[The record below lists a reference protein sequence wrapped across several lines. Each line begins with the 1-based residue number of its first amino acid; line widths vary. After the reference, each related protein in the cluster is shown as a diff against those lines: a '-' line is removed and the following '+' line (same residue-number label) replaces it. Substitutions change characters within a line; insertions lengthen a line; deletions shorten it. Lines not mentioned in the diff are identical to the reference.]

1 MRSIKEL
8 RVYCECYEQGLYL
21 LDYISDNDV
30 LRDVHHKI
38 IYTKPNNFPAYRN
51 DSIISKLFSHKDFDG
66 FISIIEEDD
75 TEHPI
80 VAIEFSTAVPTDDHI
95 MQRYDVMYWSTYY
108 QTPCIKISPSEM
120 NNTDFGGGKKIK
132 IQHEYYTTLNM
143 GGIYYHIDWPLIENS
158 DLVMTD
164 ITKISCP
171 PFLNEL
177 KEIMNGMIESYNK
190 TASDNEYFEAEK
202 NKYSNYVHSNYNY
215 ERLEFTNSSRIRVG
229 TDGKLMLKFNRYG
242 HGMDPERGMLL
253 FLNKNYNQKPI
264 VKFLVQR
271 ENRNKYKSLYE
282 GNNQDAIME
291 IIDAKVIPNDNIVT
305 FDIAYDLFKK
315 ATNTHNLFQSA
326 LITGNT
332 IIINDNDL
340 MNCLNSSLSVINNL
354 LHFGE
359 KIILCDLNDN
369 VIVEIKWNL
378 ELVDNYYLTE
388 RQKSLM
394 TSKIK
399 MPTKLL
405 PNDMINEDVVTFASM
420 SVFLMNNMKN
430 IAVSYPGA
438 QGDRKILQGTGL
450 TTKRNYIDIISVHK
464 CSDDEYDVFLQE
476 NKKKIYETQR
486 SDIDKLVSVRNDSEK
501 MAELNQLIEKVYTP
515 IVIKEC
521 YIGVGGQESPMA
533 PGETRFDYLMY
544 IMINGTGN
552 IVWKILSSNPIIFEI
567 FDNIK
572 SSSGS
577 LEGEI
582 TLNSPMYIVY

>member
-30 LRDVHHKI
+30 LRDVDHKV
-38 IYTKPNNFPAYRN
+38 IYTKPNNFSAYRN

-66 FISIIEEDD
+66 FVSIVEEDN

-120 NNTDFGGGKKIK
+120 NNTDFGGGTKIK
-132 IQHEYYTTLNM
+132 IHHEYYTTLNM

-177 KEIMNGMIESYNK
+177 KEILNGMIESYNESAND
-190 TASDNEYFEAEK
+190 TEYFEAEK

-229 TDGKLMLKFNRYG
+229 TDGKLTLKFNRYG

-271 ENRNKYKSLYE
+271 ENRNKYNSLYE
-282 GNNQDAIME
+282 GNNQVAIME
-291 IIDAKVIPNDNIVT
+291 VIDTKVIPNDNIVT

-340 MNCLNSSLSVINNL
+340 MNCLNSNLSVINNL

-359 KIILCDLNDN
+359 KIILCDLSDN

-388 RQKSLM
+388 RKKSL
-394 TSKIK
+394 TTPKIK
-399 MPTKLL
+399 MPIKLL
-405 PNDMINEDVVTFASM
+405 PNDIINEDVVTFASM

-450 TTKRNYIDIISVHK
+450 TTKRDYIDIISVHK

-501 MAELNQLIEKVYTP
+501 MAELNQLIEKVYIP
-515 IVIKEC
+515 IVIKGC

-544 IMINGTGN
+544 IMINELGN

-572 SSSGS
+572 NSSGS

-582 TLNSPMYIVY
+582 TLDSPMYIVY

>member
-1 MRSIKEL
+1 MRSIKEV

-21 LDYISDNDV
+21 LDYISNNNV
-30 LRDVHHKI
+30 LREVEHKV
-38 IYTKPNNFPAYRN
+38 IYTKPNNFSAYRN
-51 DSIISKLFSHKDFDG
+51 DSVISKLFSHKDFDG
-66 FISIIEEDD
+66 FISIVEKDN

-120 NNTDFGGGKKIK
+120 NNTDFGGGTKIK
-132 IQHEYYTTLNM
+132 IHHEYYTTLNM
-143 GGIYYHIDWPLIENS
+143 GGVYYHIDWPLIENS

-164 ITKISCP
+164 NAKISCP

-177 KEIMNGMIESYNK
+177 KKIMNGMIESFNK
-190 TASDNEYFEAEK
+190 SANDTEYFETEK
-202 NKYSNYVHSNYNY
+202 NKYSSFVRSNYNY
-215 ERLEFTNSSRIRVG
+215 ERLEFANSSRIRVG
-229 TDGKLMLKFNRYG
+229 ADGKLTLKFNRYG

-271 ENRNKYKSLYE
+271 ENRSKYNSLYE
-282 GNNQDAIME
+282 GSNQDAIME
-291 IIDAKVIPNDNIVT
+291 IIDTKVIPNDNNVT
-305 FDIAYDLFKK
+305 FDIAYDLLKK
-315 ATNTHNLFQSA
+315 ATNTHKLFKSA
-326 LITGNT
+326 LIKDN
-332 IIINDNDL
+332 IVKINDNDL
-340 MNCLNSSLSVINNL
+340 INCLNSNLSVINNL

-369 VIVEIKWNL
+369 VIVEINWNL

-388 RQKSLM
+388 RKRSLM
-394 TSKIK
+394 TSKTK
-399 MPTKLL
+399 MPIKLL
-405 PNDMINEDVVTFASM
+405 LNDIINEDVVTFASM

-450 TTKRNYIDIISVHK
+450 TTKRDYIDIISVHK
-464 CSDDEYDVFLQE
+464 CSDNEYDVFLQE

-486 SDIDKLVSVRNDSEK
+486 SDIDKLISVRSDSKK
-501 MAELNQLIEKVYTP
+501 MVELNQLIEKVYIP
-515 IVIKEC
+515 IVIKGC

-544 IMINGTGN
+544 IMINGSGN
-552 IVWKILSSNPIIFEI
+552 IAWKILSSNPIIFEI
-567 FDNIK
+567 FNGIK
-572 SSSGS
+572 NSSGS

-582 TLNSPMYIVY
+582 TLDFPMYIVY

>member
-1 MRSIKEL
+1 
-8 RVYCECYEQGLYL
+8 
-21 LDYISDNDV
+21 
-30 LRDVHHKI
+30 
-38 IYTKPNNFPAYRN
+38 
-51 DSIISKLFSHKDFDG
+51 
-66 FISIIEEDD
+66 
-75 TEHPI
+75 
-80 VAIEFSTAVPTDDHI
+80 
-95 MQRYDVMYWSTYY
+95 
-108 QTPCIKISPSEM
+108 
-120 NNTDFGGGKKIK
+120 
-132 IQHEYYTTLNM
+132 
-143 GGIYYHIDWPLIENS
+143 
-158 DLVMTD
+158 
-164 ITKISCP
+164 
-171 PFLNEL
+171 
-177 KEIMNGMIESYNK
+177 
-190 TASDNEYFEAEK
+190 
-202 NKYSNYVHSNYNY
+202 
-215 ERLEFTNSSRIRVG
+215 
-229 TDGKLMLKFNRYG
+229 MLKFNRYG

-515 IVIKEC
+515 IVIKEY